1 MSSKKSAFEVYLSA
15 VFKWGIIALTGACM
29 FATCMF
35 ITEKLLG
42 FYKDMPWIAVIC
54 FALMD
59 VCFLICGMLIL
70 KTSFNEEGY
79 LIDGKLQLG
88 KIFCSVVLI
97 IQWTYI
103 VYMCPTR
110 NFWGFLAFFLTLIG
124 FFLDIKQL
132 LATGG
137 ICIISLISGW
147 IVRGSQLLPAKDE
160 LYVTDIIMCIVGLTI
175 SLAGITLF
183 VFFVSYFLVNAKK
196 DELEEN
202 NKKVVGVM
210 NAVKSISEKMVSA
223 GTTLLD
229 IASNES
235 ASAEELSATSDDLV
249 ENSNLL
255 GARADDS
262 MANLSELSDVESI
275 VIENVE
281 KVENTSAES
290 ELMQGRLQEWF
301 RGTAKTRLEKRTN
314 GLPPIM
320 IVIAQ
325 RLHVNDLQGINSD
338 VSDSMATTTD
348 IAERLSNAVEEIG
361 TTLELIQGISSSISL
376 LALNASIEAAR
387 AGEAGKGF
395 AVVAT
400 EVGKLAESTSSSLND
415 VGEVIDRVQMNVK
428 EITSQVEKNASK
440 LEEQNEQFKK
450 VFGDVADM
458 SVMLNDSVAAVS
470 EMNKAIKRQSD
481 IIKQTVDI
489 NQDIAESIRDENQQ
503 FVSIRAMAE
512 SNAKNTEEVAN
523 QAKTINDMVDE
534 ISKLLNS

>member
-1 MSSKKSAFEVYLSA
+1 
-15 VFKWGIIALTGACM
+15 
-29 FATCMF
+29 
-35 ITEKLLG
+35 
-42 FYKDMPWIAVIC
+42 
-54 FALMD
+54 
-59 VCFLICGMLIL
+59 MLIL

-79 LIDGKLQLG
+79 LIDGKLRLG
-88 KIFCSVVLI
+88 KIFCSGVLI

-249 ENSNLL
+249 ENSNML
-255 GARADDS
+255 GTKADDS

-281 KVENTSAES
+281 KVENTSDNLLVKSNEN
-290 ELMQGRLQEWF
+290 
-301 RGTAKTRLEKRTN
+301 EKA
-314 GLPPIM
+314 L
-320 IVIAQ
+320 
-325 RLHVNDLQGINSD
+325 NDLQGINSD

-361 TTLELIQGISSSISL
+361 ATLELIQGISSSISL

-512 SNAKNTEEVAN
+512 NNAKNTEEVAN

>member
-35 ITEKLLG
+35 ITEKFLG
-42 FYKDMPWIAVIC
+42 FYKDMLWIAVIC

-70 KTSFNEEGY
+70 KTSFDEEGY

-88 KIFCSVVLI
+88 KIFCSGVLI

-137 ICIISLISGW
+137 ICIIALISGW

-249 ENSNLL
+249 ENSNML
-255 GARADDS
+255 GTKADDS

-281 KVENTSAES
+281 KVENTSDNLLVKSNEN
-290 ELMQGRLQEWF
+290 
-301 RGTAKTRLEKRTN
+301 EKA
-314 GLPPIM
+314 L
-320 IVIAQ
+320 
-325 RLHVNDLQGINSD
+325 NDLQGINSD

-512 SNAKNTEEVAN
+512 NNAKNTEEVAN

>member
-1 MSSKKSAFEVYLSA
+1 MGGKKSAFEVYLSA
-15 VFKWGIIALTGACM
+15 VFKWGIIALCGACM

-42 FYKDMPWIAVIC
+42 FYQSMPWLAVIC

-59 VCFLICGMLIL
+59 VCFLIGGMMIL
-70 KTSFNEEGY
+70 KTSFDPEGY
-79 LIDGKLQLG
+79 LLPGKLQLG
-88 KIFCSVVLI
+88 KVFCSAVLI

-132 LATGG
+132 LATGI
-137 ICIISLISGW
+137 ICLISLISGW
-147 IVRGSQLLPAKDE
+147 VVRGSALLPAKDE
-160 LYVTDIIMCIVGLTI
+160 LYVTDIIMCLVGLFI

-202 NKKVVGVM
+202 NRKVVGVM
-210 NAVKSISEKMVSA
+210 EAVKSISEKMVTA
-223 GTTLLD
+223 GSTLLD
-229 IASNES
+229 IASDES

-249 ENSNLL
+249 ESSYML
-255 GARADDS
+255 GSKADES
-262 MANLSELSDVESI
+262 MTNLSELSDVESI
-275 VIENVE
+275 VVENVE
-281 KVENTSAES
+281 KVESTSDNLLVKSNEN
-290 ELMQGRLQEWF
+290 
-301 RGTAKTRLEKRTN
+301 EKS
-314 GLPPIM
+314 L
-320 IVIAQ
+320 
-325 RLHVNDLQGINSD
+325 NDLQDINAD
-338 VSDSMATTTD
+338 VSDSMAATTEVAD
-348 IAERLSNAVEEIG
+348 RLSKAVEEIG

-415 VGEVIDRVQMNVK
+415 VGAVIDRVQNNVK
-428 EITSQVEKNASK
+428 EITSQVENNASK

-450 VFGDVADM
+450 VFDDVKDM
-458 SVMLNDSVAAVS
+458 SVMLNESVDAVA
-470 EMNKAIKRQSD
+470 EMNKAIKRQSE
-481 IIKQTVDI
+481 IIRQTVDI
-489 NQDIAESIRDENQQ
+489 NQNIAESIRDENEQ

-512 SNAKNTEEVAN
+512 NNAKNTEEVAV
-523 QAKTINDMVDE
+523 QAKTINEMVDE
-534 ISKLLNS
+534 ISRLLNS

>member
-35 ITEKLLG
+35 ITEKFLG
-42 FYKDMPWIAVIC
+42 FYKDMLWIAVIC

-70 KTSFNEEGY
+70 KTSFDEEGY

-88 KIFCSVVLI
+88 KIFCSGVLI

-249 ENSNLL
+249 ENSNML
-255 GARADDS
+255 GTKADDS

-281 KVENTSAES
+281 KVENTSDNLLVKSNEN
-290 ELMQGRLQEWF
+290 
-301 RGTAKTRLEKRTN
+301 EKA
-314 GLPPIM
+314 L
-320 IVIAQ
+320 
-325 RLHVNDLQGINSD
+325 NDLQGINSD

>member
-1 MSSKKSAFEVYLSA
+1 
-15 VFKWGIIALTGACM
+15 M

-79 LIDGKLQLG
+79 LIDGKLQVG
-88 KIFCSVVLI
+88 KIFCSAVLI

-275 VIENVE
+275 VIENAE
-281 KVENTSAES
+281 KVENTSDNLLVKSNEN
-290 ELMQGRLQEWF
+290 
-301 RGTAKTRLEKRTN
+301 EKA
-314 GLPPIM
+314 L
-320 IVIAQ
+320 
-325 RLHVNDLQGINSD
+325 NDLQGINSD

>member
-1 MSSKKSAFEVYLSA
+1 MGNKKSAFEVYLSA

-35 ITEKLLG
+35 ITEKLIG
-42 FYKDMPWIAVIC
+42 FYKDMSWIAVIC
-54 FALMD
+54 FAIMD
-59 VCFLICGMLIL
+59 ICFSFIGMFIL
-70 KTSFNEEGY
+70 KMSFDEDGY

-88 KIFCSVVLI
+88 KVYCSLVLI

-103 VYMCPTR
+103 VFMCPTR

-132 LATGG
+132 LITG
-137 ICIISLISGW
+137 IVCIVTLISGW
-147 IVRGSQLLPAKDE
+147 IVRGSALLPAKDE
-160 LYVTDIIMCIVGLTI
+160 LFVTDIIMCIVGLTI
-175 SLAGITLF
+175 SLVGISLF

-202 NKKVVGVM
+202 NRRVVGVM
-210 NAVKSISEKMVSA
+210 DAVKVISEKMVTAGSA
-223 GTTLLD
+223 LLD

-249 ENSNLL
+249 ESSNLL
-255 GARADDS
+255 GTKADES
-262 MANLSELSDVESI
+262 MNNLSELSDCENIVE
-275 VIENVE
+275 ENVG
-281 KVENTSAES
+281 KVEITSDNLLTKSNEN
-290 ELMQGRLQEWF
+290 
-301 RGTAKTRLEKRTN
+301 EKS
-314 GLPPIM
+314 L
-320 IVIAQ
+320 
-325 RLHVNDLQGINSD
+325 NDLQGINTE

-348 IAERLSNAVEEIG
+348 VAERLSLAVEEIG

-415 VGEVIDRVQMNVK
+415 VGAVIDRVQLNVK
-428 EITSQVEKNASK
+428 EITTQVENNASK

-450 VFGDVADM
+450 VFDDIRDM
-458 SVMLNDSVAAVS
+458 SGMLRESVDAVN
-470 EMNKAIKRQSD
+470 EMNTAIKRQAD
-481 IIKQTVDI
+481 IIRQTVDI
-489 NQDIAESIRDENQQ
+489 NQNIAESIRDENEQ
-503 FVSIRAMAE
+503 FISIRAMAE
-512 SNAKNTEEVAN
+512 SNAKNTEEVAV
-523 QAKTINDMVDE
+523 QAKTINEMVDE
-534 ISKLLNS
+534 INRLLNS

>member
-1 MSSKKSAFEVYLSA
+1 M
-15 VFKWGIIALTGACM
+15 
-29 FATCMF
+29 
-35 ITEKLLG
+35 
-42 FYKDMPWIAVIC
+42 
-54 FALMD
+54 
-59 VCFLICGMLIL
+59 
-70 KTSFNEEGY
+70 
-79 LIDGKLQLG
+79 
-88 KIFCSVVLI
+88 
-97 IQWTYI
+97 
-103 VYMCPTR
+103 
-110 NFWGFLAFFLTLIG
+110 
-124 FFLDIKQL
+124 
-132 LATGG
+132 ATGG

-249 ENSNLL
+249 ENSNML
-255 GARADDS
+255 GTKADDS

-281 KVENTSAES
+281 KVENTSDNLLVKSNEN
-290 ELMQGRLQEWF
+290 
-301 RGTAKTRLEKRTN
+301 EKA
-314 GLPPIM
+314 L
-320 IVIAQ
+320 
-325 RLHVNDLQGINSD
+325 NDLQGINSD

-361 TTLELIQGISSSISL
+361 ATLELIQGISSSISL

-512 SNAKNTEEVAN
+512 NNAKNTEEVAN

>member
-42 FYKDMPWIAVIC
+42 FYKDMQWIAVIC

-70 KTSFNEEGY
+70 KTSFDEEGY

-88 KIFCSVVLI
+88 KIFCSGVLI

-202 NKKVVGVM
+202 NRKVVGVM

-249 ENSNLL
+249 ENSNML
-255 GARADDS
+255 GTKADDS

-281 KVENTSAES
+281 KVENTSDNLLVKSNEN
-290 ELMQGRLQEWF
+290 
-301 RGTAKTRLEKRTN
+301 EKA
-314 GLPPIM
+314 L
-320 IVIAQ
+320 
-325 RLHVNDLQGINSD
+325 NDLQGINSD

-512 SNAKNTEEVAN
+512 NNAKNTEEVAN

>member
-1 MSSKKSAFEVYLSA
+1 MGNKKSAFEVYLSA

-35 ITEKLLG
+35 ITEKLIG
-42 FYKDMPWIAVIC
+42 FYKDMSWGAVIC
-54 FALMD
+54 FAIMD
-59 VCFLICGMLIL
+59 ICFLFIGMFIL
-70 KTSFNEEGY
+70 KMSFDEDGY

-88 KIFCSVVLI
+88 KVYCSLVLI

-103 VYMCPTR
+103 VFMCPTR

-132 LATGG
+132 LITG
-137 ICIISLISGW
+137 IVCIVTLISGW
-147 IVRGSQLLPAKDE
+147 IVRGSALLPAKDE

-175 SLAGITLF
+175 SLAGISLF

-202 NKKVVGVM
+202 NRRVVGVM
-210 NAVKSISEKMVSA
+210 DAVKIISEKMVTAGSA
-223 GTTLLD
+223 LLD

-249 ENSNLL
+249 ESSNLL
-255 GARADDS
+255 GTKADES
-262 MANLSELSDVESI
+262 MNNLSELSDCENIVE
-275 VIENVE
+275 ENVG
-281 KVENTSAES
+281 KVEITSDNLLIKSNEN
-290 ELMQGRLQEWF
+290 
-301 RGTAKTRLEKRTN
+301 EKS
-314 GLPPIM
+314 L
-320 IVIAQ
+320 
-325 RLHVNDLQGINSD
+325 NDLQGINTE

-348 IAERLSNAVEEIG
+348 VAERLSVAVEEIG

-415 VGEVIDRVQMNVK
+415 VGAVIDRVQLNVK
-428 EITSQVEKNASK
+428 EITTQVENNASK

-450 VFGDVADM
+450 VFDDIRDM
-458 SVMLNDSVAAVS
+458 SGMLRESVDAVN
-470 EMNKAIKRQSD
+470 EMNTAIKRQAD
-481 IIKQTVDI
+481 IIRQTVDI
-489 NQDIAESIRDENQQ
+489 NQNIAESIRDENEQ
-503 FVSIRAMAE
+503 FISIRAMAE
-512 SNAKNTEEVAN
+512 SNAKNTEEVAV
-523 QAKTINDMVDE
+523 QAKTINEMVDE
-534 ISKLLNS
+534 INRLLNS

>member
-1 MSSKKSAFEVYLSA
+1 MGNKKSAFEVYLSA

-35 ITEKLLG
+35 ITEKLIG
-42 FYKDMPWIAVIC
+42 FYKDMSWVAVIC
-54 FALMD
+54 FAIMD
-59 VCFLICGMLIL
+59 ICFLFIGMFIL
-70 KTSFNEEGY
+70 KMSFDEDGY

-88 KIFCSVVLI
+88 KVYCSLVLI

-103 VYMCPTR
+103 VFMCPTR

-132 LATGG
+132 LITG
-137 ICIISLISGW
+137 IVCIVTLISGW
-147 IVRGSQLLPAKDE
+147 IVRGSALLPAKDE
-160 LYVTDIIMCIVGLTI
+160 LFVTDIIMCIVGLTI
-175 SLAGITLF
+175 SLVGISLF

-202 NKKVVGVM
+202 NRRVVGVM
-210 NAVKSISEKMVSA
+210 DAVKVISEKMVTAGSA
-223 GTTLLD
+223 LLD

-249 ENSNLL
+249 ESSNLL
-255 GARADDS
+255 GTKADES
-262 MANLSELSDVESI
+262 MNNLSELSDCENIVE
-275 VIENVE
+275 ENVG
-281 KVENTSAES
+281 KVEITSDNLLIKSNEN
-290 ELMQGRLQEWF
+290 
-301 RGTAKTRLEKRTN
+301 EKS
-314 GLPPIM
+314 L
-320 IVIAQ
+320 
-325 RLHVNDLQGINSD
+325 NDLQGINTE

-348 IAERLSNAVEEIG
+348 VAERLSLAVEEIG

-415 VGEVIDRVQMNVK
+415 VGAVIDRVQLNVK
-428 EITSQVEKNASK
+428 EITTQVENNASK

-450 VFGDVADM
+450 VFDDIRDM
-458 SVMLNDSVAAVS
+458 SGMLRESVDAVN
-470 EMNKAIKRQSD
+470 EMNTAIKRQAD
-481 IIKQTVDI
+481 IIRQTVDI
-489 NQDIAESIRDENQQ
+489 NQNIAESIRDENEQ
-503 FVSIRAMAE
+503 FISIRAMAE
-512 SNAKNTEEVAN
+512 SNAKNTEEVAV
-523 QAKTINDMVDE
+523 QAKTINEMVDE
-534 ISKLLNS
+534 INRLLNS

>member
-1 MSSKKSAFEVYLSA
+1 MGGKKSAFEVYLSA
-15 VFKWGIIALTGACM
+15 VFKWGIIALCGACM

-42 FYKDMPWIAVIC
+42 FYQSMPWLAVIC
-54 FALMD
+54 FALID
-59 VCFLICGMLIL
+59 VCFLIGGMMIL
-70 KTSFNEEGY
+70 KTSFDPEGY
-79 LIDGKLQLG
+79 LLPGKLQLG
-88 KIFCSVVLI
+88 KVFCSAVLI

-132 LATGG
+132 LATGI
-137 ICIISLISGW
+137 ICLISLISGW
-147 IVRGSQLLPAKDE
+147 VVRGSALLPAKDE
-160 LYVTDIIMCIVGLTI
+160 LYVTDIIMCLVGLLI

-202 NKKVVGVM
+202 NRKVVGVM
-210 NAVKSISEKMVSA
+210 EAVKSISEKMVTA
-223 GTTLLD
+223 GSTLLD
-229 IASNES
+229 IASDES

-249 ENSNLL
+249 ESSNLL
-255 GARADDS
+255 GSKADES
-262 MANLSELSDVESI
+262 MTNLSELSDVESI
-275 VIENVE
+275 VVENVE
-281 KVENTSAES
+281 KVESTSDNLLVKSNEN
-290 ELMQGRLQEWF
+290 
-301 RGTAKTRLEKRTN
+301 EKS
-314 GLPPIM
+314 L
-320 IVIAQ
+320 
-325 RLHVNDLQGINSD
+325 NDLQGINAE
-338 VSDSMATTTD
+338 VSDSMAATTEVAD
-348 IAERLSNAVEEIG
+348 RLSKAVEEIG

-415 VGEVIDRVQMNVK
+415 VGAVIDRVQNNVK
-428 EITSQVEKNASK
+428 EITSQVENNASK

-450 VFGDVADM
+450 VFDDVKDM
-458 SVMLNDSVAAVS
+458 SVMLNESVDAVS
-470 EMNKAIKRQSD
+470 EMNKAIKRQSE
-481 IIKQTVDI
+481 IIRQTVDI
-489 NQDIAESIRDENQQ
+489 NQNIAESIRDENEQ

-512 SNAKNTEEVAN
+512 NNAKNTEEVAV
-523 QAKTINDMVDE
+523 QAKTINEMVDE
-534 ISKLLNS
+534 ISRLLNS

>member
-1 MSSKKSAFEVYLSA
+1 
-15 VFKWGIIALTGACM
+15 
-29 FATCMF
+29 
-35 ITEKLLG
+35 
-42 FYKDMPWIAVIC
+42 
-54 FALMD
+54 
-59 VCFLICGMLIL
+59 
-70 KTSFNEEGY
+70 
-79 LIDGKLQLG
+79 
-88 KIFCSVVLI
+88 
-97 IQWTYI
+97 
-103 VYMCPTR
+103 MCPTR

-249 ENSNLL
+249 ENSNML
-255 GARADDS
+255 GTKADDS

-281 KVENTSAES
+281 KVENTSDNLLVKSNEN
-290 ELMQGRLQEWF
+290 
-301 RGTAKTRLEKRTN
+301 EKA
-314 GLPPIM
+314 L
-320 IVIAQ
+320 
-325 RLHVNDLQGINSD
+325 NDLQGINSD

-361 TTLELIQGISSSISL
+361 ATLELIQGISSSISL